1 MSSLFLISIKDGG
14 NRSVIN
20 LKALNEF
27 IPYKNFK
34 MEGLHCLN
42 YVLQKRDYMCK
53 IDLKDACSTQR
64 LTKISTVSLGRKLL
78 RVPVPMLWFGIS
90 SQNIYKIM

>member
-20 LKALNEF
+20 LKALNVF

-34 MEGLHCLN
+34 MEGLHCLK
-42 YVLQKRDYMCK
+42 YVFQKKDYMCK
-53 IDLKDACSTQR
+53 IDLKDPYSTQR
-64 LTKISTVSLGRKLL
+64 LTKLSTVSLGRKLL
-78 RVPVPMLWFGIS
+78 RVPVPMLWFAIS
-90 SQNIYKIM
+90 SQNIYKII